1 MNKHKKTKDT
11 AHLRG
16 VAVILTMLLFLTGCT
31 ESNNPFSPEKSEPTV
46 TVDDLNISVKYAESY
61 DETSMYFSRR
71 WPKSMSHG
79 FAKTMNE
86 DGEIMTD
93 YERTSK
99 TIAYDEEGYL
109 YTITEFL
116 EGDSEM
122 NMPESIH
129 EAIKHHKPG
138 EDINKDPVVREE
150 FSKGESYLYGKSGKV
165 ISQHSFNPED
175 FRLDQESL
183 EILASYVENS
193 SSNDQNVSNRIDNLN
208 SSGLSYQIK
217 NSFYADV
224 EETVSDQTTSKI
236 SKLKYRLDLRTGM
249 KVEEIAYDLQNR
261 PIHYRISSYANI
273 EGTPMLQRELF
284 YEYGELN
291 NNWEIIGRNVI
302 TRTNHNI
309 IRN

>member
-31 ESNNPFSPEKSEPTV
+31 ESNNPFSPEKSEPSV

-109 YTITEFL
+109 YTVTEL
-116 EGDSEM
+116 SLIHISE
-122 NMPESIH
+122 P
-129 EAIKHHKPG
+129 
-138 EDINKDPVVREE
+138 
-150 FSKGESYLYGKSGKV
+150 
-165 ISQHSFNPED
+165 
-175 FRLDQESL
+175 
-183 EILASYVENS
+183 
-193 SSNDQNVSNRIDNLN
+193 
-208 SSGLSYQIK
+208 
-217 NSFYADV
+217 
-224 EETVSDQTTSKI
+224 T
-236 SKLKYRLDLRTGM
+236 
-249 KVEEIAYDLQNR
+249 R
-261 PIHYRISSYANI
+261 PY
-273 EGTPMLQRELF
+273 
-284 YEYGELN
+284 
-291 NNWEIIGRNVI
+291 
-302 TRTNHNI
+302 
-309 IRN
+309 